1 MTGEGYT
8 YLWVYRFKVAYFEC
22 SKGLCGFTIAAVVS
36 SPPRSM
42 TSAGCVC
49 APFPVIRVFSFLFS
63 LSSLISNLLATD
75 NLYLLL
81 LDL

>member
-1 MTGEGYT
+1 
-8 YLWVYRFKVAYFEC
+8 
-22 SKGLCGFTIAAVVS
+22 
-36 SPPRSM
+36 
-42 TSAGCVC
+42 
-49 APFPVIRVFSFLFS
+49 VIRVFSFLFS